1 MCIRDRYVCCQA
13 QKLPAKKFA
22 KAFSDLC
29 FQNKPESTISDAI
42 QDSFRDAQRDN
53 PIQETPRTHVML
65 EEPSDAEARRALVN
79 PAAKARCSLCDEPGQ
94 DASECPHKGDISCP
108 NCGITVEPPN
118 EIVRGPDELE
128 YCHECLPEETPATE
142 ETPAPF
148 ACPNCD
154 EPCGP
159 EDIIEKNGKEYC
171 PECVPEDEPEPEP
184 FTCPECDEPCDPED
198 VFKVGDEQHCPKCW
212 EPERRS
218 SRPTCPN
225 CGRPA
230 TFNDLIEDGPG
241 GKTYC
246 VECFPDEPRDEP
258 FHCPNCGRECRTN
271 DVVVNPRDGKTY
283 CDECL
288 PEPFTCPNCSREC
301 EPEDIRPDPREGK
314 EYCDVCFP
322 RLPRCAACKRPFH
335 HG

>member
-1 MCIRDRYVCCQA
+1 MSLEEFKAVTMWTVGESNPLNRKGELIFNTYVNFSTSTPEWVYQGARYGRVDSTDQKPDGYVCCQA

-22 KAFSDLC
+22 TAFSDLC

-53 PIQETPRTHVML
+53 PIQETPHTHVML

-79 PAAKARCSLCDEPGQ
+79 PAAKARCSLCDEPGH
-94 DASECPHKGDISCP
+94 DASECPHKDDISCP

-171 PECVPEDEPEPEP
+171 PECVPENEPQPEPN
-184 FTCPECDEPCDPED
+184 T
-198 VFKVGDEQHCPKCW
+198 
-212 EPERRS
+212 
-218 SRPTCPN
+218 
-225 CGRPA
+225 
-230 TFNDLIEDGPG
+230 
-241 GKTYC
+241 
-246 VECFPDEPRDEP
+246 
-258 FHCPNCGRECRTN
+258 
-271 DVVVNPRDGKTY
+271 
-283 CDECL
+283 
-288 PEPFTCPNCSREC
+288 
-301 EPEDIRPDPREGK
+301 
-314 EYCDVCFP
+314 
-322 RLPRCAACKRPFH
+322 
-335 HG
+335 

>member
-1 MCIRDRYVCCQA
+1 MIFNTYVNFSTSTPEWVYQGARYGRVDSTDQKPDGYVCCQA

-79 PAAKARCSLCDEPGQ
+79 PAAKARCSLCDEPGH
-94 DASECPHKGDISCP
+94 DATECPHKDDISCP

-128 YCHECLPEETPATE
+128 YCHECLPKETPATE

-154 EPCGP
+154 EPC
-159 EDIIEKNGKEYC
+159 
-171 PECVPEDEPEPEP
+171 EPEEVIKKKGEEEGVTG
-184 FTCPECDEPCDPED
+184 FQEELR
-198 VFKVGDEQHCPKCW
+198 VMQNAVAAKARASK
-212 EPERRS
+212 RR
-218 SRPTCPN
+218 RQ
-225 CGRPA
+225 
-230 TFNDLIEDGPG
+230 
-241 GKTYC
+241 
-246 VECFPDEPRDEP
+246 
-258 FHCPNCGRECRTN
+258 
-271 DVVVNPRDGKTY
+271 
-283 CDECL
+283 
-288 PEPFTCPNCSREC
+288 
-301 EPEDIRPDPREGK
+301 
-314 EYCDVCFP
+314 
-322 RLPRCAACKRPFH
+322 
-335 HG
+335 